1 MRVKVRPLQVKGRS
15 LLQKELRDLPPHVGL
30 LKVAEARDYD
40 LSRPLVR
47 ARLLDIMVG
56 TETDVLPELLDA
68 RLLWAEG
75 SLLRLT
81 GFERIGDASYAQTW
95 SVEVA

>member
-1 MRVKVRPLQVKGRS
+1 MRVKIRPMQVKGRS
-15 LLQKELRDLPPHVGL
+15 LKRDELRDLPPHVGL

-56 TETDVLPELLDA
+56 TETDMLPELLDV

-75 SLLRLT
+75 NLLRLS
-81 GFERIGDASYAQTW
+81 GFERIGDVNYAQTW
-95 SVEVA
+95 AVEVA

>member
-1 MRVKVRPLQVKGRS
+1 MRVKIRPMQVKGRS
-15 LLQKELRDLPPHVGL
+15 LKKEELRDLPPHVGI

-47 ARLLDIMVG
+47 ARLLDIVVG

-75 SLLRLT
+75 NLLRLA
-81 GFERIGDASYAQTW
+81 GFNASGMSTTPRRGL
-95 SVEVA
+95 SR